1 MARRK
6 NKRKTRRRFTGLNV
20 LDAAQAYAQL
30 SIWANATVGLNPWEF
45 LTDQTGGGGT
55 ANITLKEL
63 LGMGAGDYGSGV
75 SASSGARYG
84 GQGALDV
91 IAYNFKNNWLEATIQ
106 STLTG
111 VGFMAAKKL
120 TRRPR
125 SMANKMLKQLGV
137 GTMVRI

>member
-1 MARRK
+1 MPPRRK
-6 NKRKTRRRFTGLNV
+6 KRKSRRRFTGLNV

-30 SIWANATVGLNPWEF
+30 SIWSNATVGLNPWEF
-45 LTDQTGGGGT
+45 LTESTGGHSK
-55 ANITLKEL
+55 NITLKEL
-63 LGMGAGDYGSGV
+63 LGMGTHGGGGISTTYQGVVGGGS
-75 SASSGARYG
+75 
-84 GQGALDV
+84 ALDM
-91 IAYNFKNNWLEATIQ
+91 IAYNFKENWLEAAIQ

-111 VGFMAAKKL
+111 IGFTAAKKL